1 MAKRKKKV
9 LSPEEKLRNFDKW
22 KKSKEYI
29 LLKNIK
35 EKYNDLFE
43 LLEITPDL
51 IGKWQDLLN
60 DVSKIGKTFKIKGKK
75 FKLKNINQ
83 DQIRSAFF
91 AGVNK
96 RDEPFTIENLEL
108 DFENK
113 EVPKNS
119 RHLKNNL
126 IELLKHINKIQ
137 NLDES
142 NYLDFKKNK
151 IIYKYKEFAKFLKD
165 NIKKK
170 GYLESKKLLDKVL
183 NPLKELMEANFRLN
197 VFEIN
202 FKSEKEINENYFQ
215 YIALIK
221 NFCEK
226 YQPCQELIYEFSNG
240 KLKFNPDIYS
250 ILKKLNYNN
259 WEKKNAEFYY
269 IFPLLEC
276 FNILKANLLK
286 LYSLGKNHWKQ
297 PTSENVKFLDDI
309 VSFTNVNYTAE
320 KLFGNCLN
328 QVQTNFFYEV
338 CLIIYNSPAKKDLIE
353 KNKKICEKTIPQL
366 IILKSMLHFNE
377 IFEKKLNDKNSLEE
391 KDLSHIFQ
399 KKNKKLNFE
408 LLSIKEP
415 KKIIKPTDLIPKGF
429 IYKEKIRSL
438 EKTEQIKFDDNNI
451 EDLKKYGRLFLWP
464 DLLPKKLHKEFSL
477 KSREIKNINIS
488 LINDLQDYIIIKGMK
503 ANGED
508 YITDRESAIKRMNL
522 LNKKIKEEI
531 DMNLPEK
538 RPPNLWNSP
547 ESLVNDTERELR
559 FGVDIFGEEKRDEDL
574 VRLYYD
580 IEKYAEVVKNYFPE
594 KWNFVLD
601 SVIRIF
607 VDFEE

>member
-1 MAKRKKKV
+1 MPRRRKKKV

-22 KKSKEYI
+22 KKSKEYL
-29 LLKNIK
+29 LLKDIK
-35 EKYNDLFE
+35 QKYNDLTE

-60 DVSKIGKTFKIKGKK
+60 EVSKIGKTFKIKGKK

-83 DQIRSAFF
+83 DQIRSSFF

-96 RDEPFTIENLEL
+96 RDEPFIIENLEL

-126 IELLKHINKIQ
+126 IELLKHINKIE
-137 NLDES
+137 NLDEN

-151 IIYKYKEFAKFLKD
+151 VIYKYKEFSKFFKD
-165 NIKKK
+165 HVKKK
-170 GYLESKKLLDKVL
+170 GYLESKKLLDIVL
-183 NPLKELMEANFRLN
+183 KPMKELMEANFRLN
-197 VFEIN
+197 LFEMN
-202 FKSEKEINENYFQ
+202 FESDKEINENYFQ

-226 YQPCQELIYEFSNG
+226 YQPCQELIFEFSNG
-240 KLKFNPDIYS
+240 KLRFNPDIFS
-250 ILKKLNYNN
+250 ILKKLNYLN
-259 WEKKNAEFYY
+259 WEKKEAEFYY
-269 IFPLLEC
+269 IFPLLEA
-276 FNILKANLLK
+276 FNKLKANLLK

-297 PTSENVKFLDDI
+297 PTVQNIVFLKDVVYLSKVDYI
-309 VSFTNVNYTAE
+309 AE

-328 QVQTNFFYEV
+328 RVQTNFFYDV
-338 CLIIYNSPAKKDLIE
+338 CMIIYNSPAKKDLLE

-366 IILKSMLHFNE
+366 IILKSMLHFNKTFE
-377 IFEKKLNDKNSLEE
+377 DKLSNPCQKKEKISQIFS
-391 KDLSHIFQ
+391 
-399 KKNKKLNFE
+399 KKNKKLNYE
-408 LLSIKEP
+408 LISIKDP
-415 KKIIKPTDLIPKGF
+415 KKQIKPSDLIPKGF
-429 IYKEKIRSL
+429 SYKEKIRTIK
-438 EKTEQIKFDDNNI
+438 KTTEITFDDNNP
-451 EDLKKYGRLFLWP
+451 EDLQNHGRLFLLP
-464 DLLPKKLHKEFSL
+464 DLLPKNLHKEFAF
-477 KSREIKNINIS
+477 KSRKIKKINIS

-508 YITDRESAIKRMNL
+508 YIRNRENAIKRMNL

-531 DMNLPEK
+531 EMKLPER

-547 ESLVNDTERELR
+547 ESLVRERELR
-559 FGVDIFGEEKRDEDL
+559 FGVDIFGEDNRDEDL
-574 VRLYYD
+574 VELFYD
-580 IEKYAEVVKNYFPE
+580 IERYAEEVKVFKKD
-594 KWNFVLD
+594 KWVFVLD

-607 VDFEE
+607 GDIEE